1 MLKKSVYIIGLFSL
15 LAMVACSSGTVDPN
29 ANPLAYANESSSS
42 IVVQSISSSS
52 MSSSLDTNDKYL
64 EGQPSVHIIKDEA
77 TVIVVNVDSN
87 LHIDTLYPRLEFST
101 EVTQQYGVAVGN
113 KNYVK
118 VSNDGQVAVY
128 GKEQGATATCDNNEN
143 KYLAKF
149 KLGQNNRIEK
159 TIELKN
165 YGSACD
171 SLFIFFE
178 ESCKLAKSKEGI
190 VGACDKNGNLDA
202 YCSYV
207 DESADFDT
215 LLREFTEEVEKIC
228 EEGHCQINKTN

>member
-1 MLKKSVYIIGLFSL
+1 M
-15 LAMVACSSGTVDPN
+15 
-29 ANPLAYANESSSS
+29 
-42 IVVQSISSSS
+42 
-52 MSSSLDTNDKYL
+52 
-64 EGQPSVHIIKDEA
+64 
-77 TVIVVNVDSN
+77 IVVNVDSN
-87 LHIDTLYPRLEFST
+87 LHIDTLYSRLEFST
-101 EVTQQYGVAVGN
+101 EVTQKYGVAIGD